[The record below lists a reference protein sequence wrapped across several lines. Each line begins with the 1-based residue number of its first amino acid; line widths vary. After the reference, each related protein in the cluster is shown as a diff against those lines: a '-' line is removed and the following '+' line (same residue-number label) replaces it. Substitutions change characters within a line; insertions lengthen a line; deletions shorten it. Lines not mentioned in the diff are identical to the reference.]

1 MPVIKQNKPN
11 VILLYPK
18 TGLDLAS
25 TIAPPHALLAIA
37 APAYKAG
44 YNIRILD
51 QRIEKITEHSFKDLI
66 SSDLIC
72 VGISTMT
79 GTQIRN
85 SLDLAKMVRK
95 LTNVPIVWG
104 GTHPTITAEQTLAN
118 EYVDIVV
125 VGEGDF
131 AFVELIRALENKQS
145 LREIKGIVYK
155 DGGKPVATG
164 KRPLLNVEELLPT
177 PWELIDVEKYIHK
190 NRDIYLKDRLR
201 VLDLGQTSRGC
212 PFNCGFCASA
222 SIRDRKW
229 RAMSAEN
236 SFNMIKE
243 NVERFKLDGF
253 WLRDD
258 EFYIDRK
265 RAHKICESIINANL
279 DVKFY
284 TSGTRVDVFM
294 KASHE
299 ELVALKR
306 AGADTLK
313 FGAESGSNR
322 VLKLMQ
328 KGITVEETLAANR
341 RCMKY
346 DFIPA
351 FTLMMGY
358 PTETMEEINMTID
371 LGYRLKKENPKAH
384 LETITSYTP
393 HPGTPDFNLALK
405 HGLRPP
411 DSLEGWTNWVLDDY
425 DLKGEKLP
433 WVSKKERLYIG
444 NISLMSILADSSE
457 GIVKSFELSNGPIGK
472 LLNFA
477 AQLVSKYF
485 HMRLK
490 NKRYKFAPELKIIQF
505 LRRILFTDNS
515 SSVS

>member
-1 MPVIKQNKPN
+1 MSVSKQNKPN

-37 APAYKAG
+37 APADKAG
-44 YNIRILD
+44 YNIRIID
-51 QRIEKITEHSFKDLI
+51 QRIEKITEYSLKELI

-85 SLDLAKMVRK
+85 SLDLAKIVRK
-95 LTNVPIVWG
+95 LTNAPIVWG

-125 VGEGDF
+125 VGEGDITF
-131 AFVELIRALENKQS
+131 IELIRALENKQS
-145 LREIKGIVYK
+145 LREIKGIVYM
-155 DGGKPVATG
+155 DGGKPVATE
-164 KRPLLNVEELLPT
+164 KRPLLNIEELLST
-177 PWELIDVEKYIHK
+177 PWGLIDVEKYIHK
-190 NRDIYLKDRLR
+190 NKDMYLKDRFR

-212 PFNCGFCASA
+212 PFNCGFCSSS

-229 RAMSAEN
+229 RALSAEN

-243 NVERFKLDGF
+243 NVNRFNLDGF

-258 EFYIDRK
+258 EFYINRK
-265 RAHKICESIINANL
+265 RAHNICESIIEANL
-279 DVKFY
+279 DVRFY

-294 KASHE
+294 RASHE
-299 ELVALKR
+299 ELATLKR

-322 VLKLMQ
+322 ILKLMQ
-328 KGITVEETLAANR
+328 KGVTVEETLAANR
-341 RCMKY
+341 RCMEY

-351 FTLMMGY
+351 FALMMGY

-371 LGYRLKKENPKAH
+371 LAYSLKKENPKAH
-384 LETITSYTP
+384 IETIASYTA

-405 HGLRPP
+405 HGLHPP
-411 DSLEGWTNWVLDDY
+411 HSLDGWTNWVLDDY

-433 WVSKKERLYIG
+433 WYNEKERIYIG

-457 GIVKSFELSNGPIGK
+457 GIVKSFGFSNRLIGK
-472 LLNFA
+472 LLKLC
-477 AQLVSKYF
+477 AQLSSKYF
-485 HMRLK
+485 HMRLS
-490 NKRYKFAPELKIIQF
+490 NKRYKFAPELKMFQF
-505 LRRILFTDNS
+505 LRQSLFRS
-515 SSVS
+515 KSA